1 MIKRKHTVMFVDDDP
16 LVLNGLRR
24 SVEEYNEFWSVDFAL
39 SAGEALDKLAEIPF
53 DVVITDMHMP
63 SMDGNQLL
71 DVVSREYPGVIRFV
85 LSGNTSDNQSM
96 KSTRLVHQMI
106 PKPSEME
113 HIYTI
118 VERSCRLRD
127 MLTDP
132 HLLRIITGIKTL
144 PSVPL
149 LYHRLLKELQSGTAS
164 SQSIGN
170 IIAQDTAMTA
180 KILQLVNSS
189 FFGLADNISS
199 PQRAVTILGLNT
211 IKALVMGIHVF
222 SEYQGRSNLPI
233 SIDYLWKHSMLVS
246 SLAYSIARSIN
257 LNKEEQENARV
268 SGILHDIGK
277 LMLFKIPDFFQKVQ
291 LNKNGLISVESEYK
305 VLGTSHAE
313 MGAYLMGIWGLPNP
327 IVEAITFH
335 HRPGV
340 QISKKADLMTALYVA
355 NGLANMW
362 QIEKDINYNA
372 YLDMNYLEKVG
383 VVDRLDEWTYLVRE
397 LIKIAN

>member
-1 MIKRKHTVMFVDDDP
+1 
-16 LVLNGLRR
+16 
-24 SVEEYNEFWSVDFAL
+24 
-39 SAGEALDKLAEIPF
+39 
-53 DVVITDMHMP
+53 
-63 SMDGNQLL
+63 
-71 DVVSREYPGVIRFV
+71 
-85 LSGNTSDNQSM
+85 
-96 KSTRLVHQMI
+96 
-106 PKPSEME
+106 
-113 HIYTI
+113 
-118 VERSCRLRD
+118 
-127 MLTDP
+127 
-132 HLLRIITGIKTL
+132 
-144 PSVPL
+144 
-149 LYHRLLKELQSGTAS
+149 
-164 SQSIGN
+164 
-170 IIAQDTAMTA
+170 
-180 KILQLVNSS
+180 
-189 FFGLADNISS
+189 
-199 PQRAVTILGLNT
+199 
-211 IKALVMGIHVF
+211 
-222 SEYQGRSNLPI
+222 
-233 SIDYLWKHSMLVS
+233 MLVS